1 MSISDFIKLLLGAAL
16 LSVISYF
23 LINVFVALTGYFPFL
38 LMSILFF
45 SVLAI
50 IAYIFGELSM
60 QRSGGAGYIGLVI
73 ANVFLKLVGS
83 FVFVALY
90 AKYNPPANR
99 NFLIPFLVTYLV
111 YTALETYFMSQQA
124 RDRK

>member
-16 LSVISYF
+16 LSVVSFF
-23 LINVFVALTGYFPFL
+23 LINVFVELAGYFPFL
-38 LMSILFF
+38 MMSIIFF
-45 SVLAI
+45 TLLAVV
-50 IAYIFGELSM
+50 AYIFGELSIR
-60 QRSGGAGYIGLVI
+60 RSGGAGYIGLVI

-90 AKYNPPANR
+90 AKYNPPPNR

-111 YTALETYFMSQQA
+111 YTAVETYFMSQQA
-124 RDRK
+124 RGRK